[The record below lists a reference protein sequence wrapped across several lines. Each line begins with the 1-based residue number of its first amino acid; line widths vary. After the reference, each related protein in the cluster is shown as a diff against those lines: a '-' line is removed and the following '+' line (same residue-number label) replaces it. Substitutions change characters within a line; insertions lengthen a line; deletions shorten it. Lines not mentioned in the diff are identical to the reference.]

1 MERTF
6 VGNLAEG
13 GSDGGALGTAPGGTA
28 LLSTAASAGEAA
40 GGASP
45 WLLATP
51 SLPRVFTCSLFIL
64 PSVALSGILAG
75 QTSEARLGV
84 GREAAIVDAAWGGSV
99 PRLAPPEGA
108 SASGQPPIVAG
119 TEGVA
124 VGNVFVAAGPGSS
137 GVDATGFA
145 DGDAISAS
153 GARAAADTCVGEAE
167 LGWEAAAWTTSDD
180 GENPPVFVQSLSR
193 HGPAS
198 DLHVRA
204 RNHDPF

>member
-1 MERTF
+1 MDRTF

-13 GSDGGALGTAPGGTA
+13 GSDGQRG
-28 LLSTAASAGEAA
+28 
-40 GGASP
+40 
-45 WLLATP
+45 
-51 SLPRVFTCSLFIL
+51 
-64 PSVALSGILAG
+64 
-75 QTSEARLGV
+75 EARLGA

-124 VGNVFVAAGPGSS
+124 AGNGFIAAGPGSSVNSS

-153 GARAAADTCVGEAE
+153 GARAGAGTCIGAAG
-167 LGWEAAAWTTSDD
+167 LGLEAAAWTTSDD